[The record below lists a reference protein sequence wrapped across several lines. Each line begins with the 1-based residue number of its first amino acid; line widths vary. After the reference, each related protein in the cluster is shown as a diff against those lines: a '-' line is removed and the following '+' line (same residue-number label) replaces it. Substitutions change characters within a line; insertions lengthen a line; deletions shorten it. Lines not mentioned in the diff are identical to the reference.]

1 MNVNTKMNYV
11 QLPLSVF
18 AEMFPAF
25 FDGQPQLYELAMTD
39 SKYIIR
45 FLPDMT
51 RFEIGYS
58 EDKNWFIS

>member
-1 MNVNTKMNYV
+1 MNVNTKMNYI
-11 QLPLSVF
+11 QLPLCIFV
-18 AEMFPAF
+18 EMCPEF

-51 RFEIGYS
+51 RFEIGYPD
-58 EDKNWFIS
+58 DKHWSIS